1 MIRTFSV
8 AAVALVTAASTV
20 FAQGAPSRGW
30 LDIDFVSVRPSQ
42 ETQTFTYRTQVFD
55 ELASFASAYPDLPA
69 AQGGNI
75 GGGFNVHPRIGVGVH
90 FVNVN
95 YEMPIGLAVN
105 VPHPLIFNRFAT
117 DADVTSSTLQRK
129 DRSIDLLAVYTV
141 PTPDAFRIR
150 VFGGPTYFKVSQ
162 QMVSDIYFNQTF
174 NLLGGNIVD
183 ITRSD
188 QQQVEGSAWG
198 FNAGADL
205 AYFFSRYIGVGGV
218 VRFNQGTVEIEKEP
232 LTEQAAEWKAG
243 HTIVGGGLRLR
254 F

>member
-8 AAVALVTAASTV
+8 GAMALVITASTA

-30 LDIDFVSVRPSQ
+30 VDILVVSVRPSQ
-42 ETQTFTYRTQVFD
+42 DTQTFTYRTQVFD
-55 ELASFASAYPDLPA
+55 ELASFASAYPDLPSA
-69 AQGGNI
+69 NGGNI

-95 YEMPIGLAVN
+95 YEMPVGLAVN

-117 DADVTSSTLQRK
+117 DSDVISTLERK
-129 DRSIDLLAVYTV
+129 DRAIDLLAVYTL
-141 PTPDAFRIR
+141 PTPDAFRVR
-150 VFGGPTYFKVSQ
+150 VFGGPTYFQVSQ
-162 QMVSDIYFNQTF
+162 EMVSDIYFNQAF
-174 NLLGGNIVD
+174 NLVGGNIVD

-198 FNAGADL
+198 FNVGADV
-205 AYFFSRYIGVGGV
+205 AYFFSRHIGVGGV
-218 VRFNQGTVEIEKEP
+218 VRFNQGTVEIDNEP
-232 LTEQAAEWKAG
+232 LTEQPAEWKAG